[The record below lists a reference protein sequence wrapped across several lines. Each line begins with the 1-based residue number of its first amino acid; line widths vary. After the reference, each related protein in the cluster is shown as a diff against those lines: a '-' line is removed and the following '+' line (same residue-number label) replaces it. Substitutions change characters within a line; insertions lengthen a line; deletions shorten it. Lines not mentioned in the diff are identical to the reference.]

1 MSKTK
6 NCFALIAS
14 VYCSYSYAELG
25 TSPELFDLSL
35 EDLLSTKVSVAA
47 TKSEEVIDTPAIV
60 SRYNRADLEKMGI
73 TNLREMFNFIPG
85 VILQESMP
93 GFATSQT
100 RGIDETFN
108 QKVLFLL
115 DGIPYHQPSHSM
127 IPMEGIPWESISH
140 VEVIRGPGAVFHGT
154 QASSGVFNVVTKTQA
169 ENASL
174 SLTVGKD
181 NLYEGSIFFNSQLAN
196 AATLSIAAEIRDED
210 KYTTRYEQTFP
221 DVGLIIDDV
230 DRHLKKKSVL
240 LRYQHEELSILA
252 HAFNDTTIGLN
263 DGYTD
268 TNTLQPFVVD
278 SEAQLFHIKNNWVVD
293 KAKFSLFGDYNI
305 YTFTLNINNL
315 FAPNVGAIAAKD
327 GNGSDDYR
335 LRFGAT
341 FTYDFHKNLQFSS
354 GLEQE
359 TRSAGAYRFYADS
372 DPTTPLVTLF
382 EKNSV
387 KELSAYSQLDYIL
400 DNWRFLV
407 GARYTNNENN
417 GAKITPRVAVLYKLD
432 KHQSLKALYSTGFNS
447 PNPTQTSVNLPGNVI
462 GNNKLSAEVV
472 EAYDFAYSYSK
483 DNTLIV
489 ANIYRLKA
497 NDFIVRKFVPELDS
511 VSFFNE
517 GNYTRTGA
525 ELDSQIASKK
535 GKLFANLAYQKEGN
549 RRVVD
554 DLDAFRV
561 PRLTATL
568 GADYNFSVNDSIGA
582 SVAYIG
588 SRTNIDSY
596 TVVNL
601 NYTKK
606 FEHFDLYLNVKN
618 ALNDEIITPDNTS
631 QESTLVGRTK
641 RNPQVTLSTRIYF

>member
-1 MSKTK
+1 MSKVI
-6 NCFALIAS
+6 NSIALLAS
-14 VYCSYSYAELG
+14 TYSACSFAELG
-25 TSPELFDLSL
+25 SSPELFDLTL

-85 VILQESMP
+85 VIVQESMP
-93 GFATSQT
+93 GFATSQI

-127 IPMEGIPWESISH
+127 IPIEGVPWESISH

-174 SLTVGKD
+174 SLTLGKD
-181 NLYEGSIFFNSQLAN
+181 NLYEGSLFFNSQLTNQAN
-196 AATLSIAAEIRDED
+196 FSIAAEIRDED
-210 KYTTRYEQTFP
+210 KYTTSYQQTFP

-230 DRHLKKKSVL
+230 DRHLKKKSIL

-252 HAFNDTTIGLN
+252 HAFNDTTIGIN

-268 TNTLQPFVVD
+268 KNTLQPFVLD
-278 SEAQLFHIKNNWVVD
+278 SEAQLIHIKNSWNTD
-293 KAKFSLFGDYNI
+293 KSKVTLFGDYNF

-315 FAPNVGAIAAKD
+315 FAPKVGAVATKD
-327 GNGSDDYR
+327 GNGNDDYR
-335 LRFGAT
+335 LRLGAA
-341 FTYDFHKNLQFSS
+341 FTYDFSKNIQFSS
-354 GLEQE
+354 GLEHE
-359 TRSAGAYRFYADS
+359 TRSAGAYRLYADS
-372 DPTTPLVTLF
+372 DTSIPLVTLF
-382 EKNSV
+382 EKNNV
-387 KELSAYSQLDYIL
+387 KELSAYSQLDYIF
-400 DNWRFLV
+400 DNWRFLI

-417 GAKITPRVAVLYKLD
+417 GAKITPRLAVLYKLD

-447 PNPTQTSVNLPGNVI
+447 PNPTQTSIDLPGNVI

-472 EAYDFAYSYSK
+472 EAFDFAYSYSK
-483 DNTLIV
+483 ENTLIV

-497 NDFIVRKFVPELDS
+497 NDFIVRKFVPELAS

-525 ELDSQIASKK
+525 ELDYQVASKK

-549 RRVVD
+549 KRDVN
-554 DLDAFRV
+554 DLDAFKT

-568 GADYNFSVNDSIGA
+568 GADYNLSLNDSIGA
-582 SVAYIG
+582 SIAYIG
-588 SRTNIDSY
+588 ARSNIDSY
-596 TVVNL
+596 AVVNI
-601 NYTKK
+601 NYTRK
-606 FEHFDLYLNVKN
+606 FEHVDLSLNVKN
-618 ALNDEIITPDNTS
+618 ALNDDIINPDITS
-631 QESTLVGRTK
+631 QESILVARTK
-641 RNPQVTLSTRIYF
+641 RNPQLTLGTRVYF